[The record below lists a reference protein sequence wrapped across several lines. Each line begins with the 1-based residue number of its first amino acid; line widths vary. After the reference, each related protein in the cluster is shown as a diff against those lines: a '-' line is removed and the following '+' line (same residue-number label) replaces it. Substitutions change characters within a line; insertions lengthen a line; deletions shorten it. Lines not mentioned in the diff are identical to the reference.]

1 MPEHFNRN
9 RYLPTVYQ
17 QCIALEKRHNTL
29 PYTPNR
35 DHGKTIVSHTHT
47 HKKINSNYTQQLYP
61 ISHIL
66 HPSQRPSNRI
76 KDGGGNNIIHWFVKT
91 IHCGQVGIL
100 KPDVR
105 TGVDLIAKPQKKNL
119 SITGY

>member
-1 MPEHFNRN
+1 M
-9 RYLPTVYQ
+9 YG
-17 QCIALEKRHNTL
+17 KRHKTL

-47 HKKINSNYTQQLYP
+47 HTVTQKIILNSNYTQQLYP

-76 KDGGGNNIIHWFVKT
+76 KDGGGNNITHWFVKT
-91 IHCGQVGIL
+91 IHCGQVAIL

>member
-1 MPEHFNRN
+1 MYCIRKTTQ
-9 RYLPTVYQ
+9 YYIAIYSQ
-17 QCIALEKRHNTL
+17 QRPWQNDCEPPPPQR
-29 PYTPNR
+29 
-35 DHGKTIVSHTHT
+35 
-47 HKKINSNYTQQLYP
+47 INSNYTQQLYP

-76 KDGGGNNIIHWFVKT
+76 KEVGGNNITHWFVKT